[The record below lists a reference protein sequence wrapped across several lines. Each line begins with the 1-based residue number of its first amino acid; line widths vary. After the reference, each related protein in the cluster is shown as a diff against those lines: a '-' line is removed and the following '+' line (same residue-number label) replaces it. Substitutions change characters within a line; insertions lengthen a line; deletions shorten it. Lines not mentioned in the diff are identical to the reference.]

1 MKSPRTPH
9 KQFDASGKRI
19 PIRTCGVC
27 RGKFPQG
34 EVLRLGR
41 DGQGVLHPDPKR
53 RMVGR
58 GVYVCSNSNCRNP
71 KPLGRVA
78 RADASRLAVVLE
90 AHFQTVNPDLEKPMR
105 N

>member
-1 MKSPRTPH
+1 MKPPRTPH

-27 RGKFPQG
+27 RNKFPQR

-41 DGQGVLHPDPKR
+41 DAQGVLHPDPRR

-58 GVYVCSNSNCRNP
+58 GVYICTNPTCRHP
-71 KPLGRVA
+71 KPLGRLA
-78 RADASRLAVVLE
+78 RESAGCLAVVLE
-90 AHFQTVNPDLEKPMR
+90 AHFQTVKTDLEKIMR

>member
-1 MKSPRTPH
+1 MKPPRSPH

-27 RGKFPQG
+27 RAKFPQH

-41 DGQGVLHPDPKR
+41 DAQGVLHPDPKR

-58 GVYVCSNSNCRNP
+58 GVYVCTNPNCRTT
-71 KPLGRVA
+71 KPLGRLA
-78 RADASRLAVVLE
+78 RADAGRLAASLE

>member
-1 MKSPRTPH
+1 MKPPRTPH

-27 RGKFPQG
+27 RAKFPQR

-41 DGQGVLHPDPKR
+41 DAQGVLHPDPKR
-53 RMVGR
+53 RMQGR
-58 GVYVCSNSNCRNP
+58 GVYLCSHPSCRTP

-78 RADASRLAVVLE
+78 KADASRLAAVLE
-90 AHFQTVNPDLEKPMR
+90 AHFQSVNADLEKPMR